1 MFIPRPLYNVL
12 LYTAKPLAWMYLSK
26 RAKKQPEY
34 NDHWD
39 ERFGK
44 GKYPKPQEGRTRIW
58 IHAVSV
64 GEMRATIP
72 LIEGILHRWYNVDI
86 MLTCMTPTG
95 RAVAETIIGRF
106 AHRVVVCYLPYD
118 TEGYMTR
125 FMKQT
130 KPALC
135 LLMETEVWPNLTY
148 VAQKLNIPVLLVN
161 ARLSEK
167 SLQKSMKVK
176 SLIMPAMGRLKMTLA
191 QSQDDAERLIKLG
204 CKDVQVVGNLKFD
217 YVPNS
222 AQLRIAAEFKK
233 MAQRPI
239 LILASSRDGEEY
251 SFLKTVEEQKKN
263 WGDKKPLV
271 IIIPRHPQRFKEV
284 LKLIQGTGKSVLS
297 RSQIRNWRE
306 ALSQNG
312 PEYILGDSM
321 GEMALYYALGDVAL
335 MGGSYAPFGSQSMI
349 EPCSI
354 GIPTVV
360 GPSTF
365 NFSDAV
371 EEAEKAG
378 AILRAQDFE
387 EGVRKAYDLMNNQE
401 EWNKVHQNAL
411 LFAESQRG
419 ATERIIKMVDKV
431 LSEG

>member
-1 MFIPRPLYNVL
+1 
-12 LYTAKPLAWMYLSK
+12 
-26 RAKKQPEY
+26 
-34 NDHWD
+34 
-39 ERFGK
+39 
-44 GKYPKPQEGRTRIW
+44 
-58 IHAVSV
+58 
-64 GEMRATIP
+64 
-72 LIEGILHRWYNVDI
+72 
-86 MLTCMTPTG
+86 
-95 RAVAETIIGRF
+95 
-106 AHRVVVCYLPYD
+106 
-118 TEGYMTR
+118 
-125 FMKQT
+125 MK
-130 KPALC
+130 
-135 LLMETEVWPNLTY
+135 
-148 VAQKLNIPVLLVN
+148 
-161 ARLSEK
+161 
-167 SLQKSMKVK
+167 
-176 SLIMPAMGRLKMTLA
+176 
-191 QSQDDAERLIKLG
+191 KLG

-354 GIPTVV
+354 GIPTIV

-371 EEAEKAG
+371 EEARKGRSNSACSG
-378 AILRAQDFE
+378 FWRRCQ
-387 EGVRKAYDLMNNQE
+387 EGL
-401 EWNKVHQNAL
+401 
-411 LFAESQRG
+411 
-419 ATERIIKMVDKV
+419 
-431 LSEG
+431 